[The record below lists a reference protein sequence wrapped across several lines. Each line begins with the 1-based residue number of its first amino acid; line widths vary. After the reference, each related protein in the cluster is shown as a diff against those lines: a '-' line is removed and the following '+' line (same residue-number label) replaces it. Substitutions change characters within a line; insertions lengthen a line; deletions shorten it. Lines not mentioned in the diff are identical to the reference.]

1 MEYVPGFFLVL
12 SEVVERQGFFL
23 VVDVVDDVVYIVE
36 VEQGEYGPENFF
48 AHDAVFGED
57 AGYYGGGDIEVFVV
71 VFASGDDVSL
81 LEQEQEV
88 VEMVL
93 ADNAG
98 VVGAFLG
105 GFPVLSF
112 DLCL

>member
-1 MEYVPGFFLVL
+1 MTL
-12 SEVVERQGFFL
+12 S
-23 VVDVVDDVVYIVE
+23 IVE

-48 AHDAVFGED
+48 AHDAVFGKD
-57 AGYYGGGDIEVFVV
+57 AGYYGGGDIEVSVI

-88 VEMVL
+88 VETVL

-105 GFPVLSF
+105 GRPVLSF
-112 DLCL
+112 DFCL